1 MVIGDM
7 EIASTSTKVAKGMLE
22 KVKAVKDGAK
32 ALISKVNPWG
42 ENEPKNEDG
51 SSKCVGL
58 SMDKRWGSTKATGAT
73 GGESDGVQGCD
84 DKFWHKP
91 HTSNGERSYLEWGV
105 VDEAVFVN
113 QPVGDGGRLV
123 PTVDAGVQMYGGTIC
138 GTSSP
143 TEKAGETRC
152 FQYAM
157 PLSFVS
163 PNSAED
169 EECPCAKPGTFP
181 FFNCEKNAKQFF
193 LHVSTMPGSK
203 AMRKAKQVSG
213 PRKCKSLPID
223 PGVLYFY
230 QKSLTAHFESKK
242 TDVSVRSC
250 PSTDIMT

>member
-7 EIASTSTKVAKGMLE
+7 GIASELKKGLVKLGRAASWLKRKVGSAIG
-22 KVKAVKDGAK
+22 
-32 ALISKVNPWG
+32 KVNPW
-42 ENEPKNEDG
+42 NKDSLKRDDG
-51 SSKCVGL
+51 VKCVPL
-58 SMDKRWGSTKATGAT
+58 EIAQKWKGSGTPA
-73 GGESDGVQGCD
+73 DRGVQGCD
-84 DKFWHKP
+84 NDFWHNP
-91 HTSNGERSYLEWGV
+91 HSGLEWGV

-143 TEKAGETRC
+143 SEKAGETRC

-169 EECPCAKPGTFP
+169 EECPCATPGTFP
-181 FFNCEKNAKQFF
+181 FFNCKKNAKQFY
-193 LHVSTMPGSK
+193 LHVSTMPGS
-203 AMRKAKQVSG
+203 RGKAKNAG
-213 PRKCKSLPID
+213 KACKSLSVD

-230 QKSLTAHFESKK
+230 QKSLTAKFESKK
-242 TDVSVRSC
+242 TDVNVRSC

>member
-1 MVIGDM
+1 MQ
-7 EIASTSTKVAKGMLE
+7 IASTSTQVVKGIKEKLESTAKSVM
-22 KVKAVKDGAK
+22 GA
-32 ALISKVNPWG
+32 ISKINPWG

-58 SMDKRWGSTKATGAT
+58 SMDKRWRSAKTTGAT

-84 DKFWHKP
+84 GNFWHEP
-91 HTSNGERSYLEWGV
+91 HTSNGDRSELEWGV

-123 PTVDAGVQMYGGTIC
+123 TNVPINTQMYGGTIC
-138 GTSSP
+138 GTSSA
-143 TEKAGETRC
+143 TEKASETRC

-169 EECPCAKPGTFP
+169 EDCPCAKPGTFP
-181 FFNCEKNAKQFF
+181 FFNCEKNAKQIY
-193 LHVSTMPGSK
+193 LHLSTMPDSR
-203 AMRKAKQVSG
+203 AMRKAEQGSG
-213 PRKCKSLPID
+213 PRKCKSLPVD

-230 QKSLTAHFESKK
+230 QKSLTANFESKS
-242 TDVSVRSC
+242 TDVNVRSC

>member
-7 EIASTSTKVAKGMLE
+7 GIASESKMAAVAVGKAAGKVVSFAKGMVG
-22 KVKAVKDGAK
+22 KVKSAAGSVIGKKWDTDSLKRDDGVECVPLDIATIWK
-32 ALISKVNPWG
+32 
-42 ENEPKNEDG
+42 G
-51 SSKCVGL
+51 SG
-58 SMDKRWGSTKATGAT
+58 TPA
-73 GGESDGVQGCD
+73 SDGVQGCD
-84 DKFWHKP
+84 NNFWHKP
-91 HTSNGERSYLEWGV
+91 HTSYGGRSELEWGV

-143 TEKAGETRC
+143 SEKAGETRC

-169 EECPCAKPGTFP
+169 EECPCATPGTFP
-181 FFNCEKNAKQFF
+181 FFNCKKNAKQFY
-193 LHVSTMPGSK
+193 LHVSTMPGS
-203 AMRKAKQVSG
+203 RGKAKNAG
-213 PRKCKSLPID
+213 KACKSLSVD

-230 QKSLTAHFESKK
+230 QKSLTAKFESKK
-242 TDVSVRSC
+242 TDVNVRSC